1 MSTVG
6 IIANPASG
14 KDIRRLVTHAS
25 VFDNHEKAH
34 ILKRALL
41 ALDAVRV
48 RRVLYMPDYYG
59 LVERALD
66 DLHLS
71 LEATELRM
79 NMWADDR
86 DSTEAAK
93 RFCEEGVG
101 CIITLGGDGT
111 NRAVAKGCGDV
122 PLVAISTGT
131 NNVFPCM
138 LESTVAGLAAG
149 LVSERLV
156 DLESVSYT
164 AKRLDV
170 YVDGELTEIALVD
183 VVASTDLFIGSRAL
197 WDPRRIRE
205 MVLARA
211 EPDSLGMSSIGGVLR
226 PIGPLDPHGM
236 HIRLGAGDGR
246 VIAPIGPGLIIPI
259 DIEDHRLLSIGDE
272 VALERAA
279 CTVAVDGERQIE
291 VFEEQQ
297 VTVRLVDHGPCV
309 VDVQRCIYEASER
322 GVLHDPGLL
331 FKDGTESQASAD
343 KVP

>member
-1 MSTVG
+1 MSSVG

-41 ALDAVRV
+41 ALDAVRI

-59 LVERALD
+59 LVQRAVD
-66 DLHLS
+66 GMHLS
-71 LEATELRM
+71 LEATELPI

-86 DSTEAAK
+86 DSTEAA
-93 RFCEEGVG
+93 RRLCEEGVG

-111 NRAVAKGCGDV
+111 NRAVAKGCGRV
-122 PLVAISTGT
+122 PIVAISTGT

-149 LVSERLV
+149 LVAQGLV
-156 DLESVSYT
+156 DLERVSYT

-170 YVDGELTEIALVD
+170 YVDGVLTEVALVD
-183 VVASTDLFIGSRAL
+183 VVASTDLFIGARAL
-197 WDPRRIRE
+197 WDPHRIRE
-205 MVLARA
+205 IVLARA
-211 EPDSLGMSSIGGVLR
+211 EPDSLGMSSIGGMLR

-236 HIRLGAGDGR
+236 HVRLGAGNGR
-246 VIAPIGPGLIIPI
+246 VIAPVGPGLVIPV
-259 DIEDHRLLSIGDE
+259 DIQDHRLLSIGDE
-272 VALERAA
+272 VTLERAA

-291 VFEEQQ
+291 VFAEQQ
-297 VTVRLVDHGPCV
+297 VMVRLTDHGPCV
-309 VDVQRCIYEASER
+309 VDVQQCIHEASLC
-322 GVLHDPGLL
+322 GVL
-331 FKDGTESQASAD
+331 TASAAEAA
-343 KVP
+343 PL